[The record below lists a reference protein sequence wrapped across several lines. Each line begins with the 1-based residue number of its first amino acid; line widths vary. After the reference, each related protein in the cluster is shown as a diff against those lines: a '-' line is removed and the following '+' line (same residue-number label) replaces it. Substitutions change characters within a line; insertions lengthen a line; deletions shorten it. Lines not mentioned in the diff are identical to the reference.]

1 MDIGG
6 TFLFPVT
13 FYVFEV
19 EFPADAFLISVLE
32 ITSSTCWV
40 LRGFQ
45 KSSEKQQLSKLFQPL
60 LINFPLSALGCLMA
74 HAVQCWR
81 WKAPLTQTLA
91 FPWLGENGHLWICQA
106 AVMVLRWFC
115 SVVLPS
121 QQPTQTY
128 DFPLTQYLSTR
139 PLIMSEMATYGPII
153 TPCWTSLLLLGISYQ
168 HFEFQFVQQL

>member
-1 MDIGG
+1 MDMGG
-6 TFLFPVT
+6 TFLFAVT

-19 EFPADAFLISVLE
+19 EFPADAFLINVLE
-32 ITSSTCWV
+32 ITSSTSRV

-45 KSSEKQQLSKLFQPL
+45 KSSGKQQLSKLFQPL

-81 WKAPLTQTLA
+81 WKAPLTQTLS

-106 AVMVLRWFC
+106 AVMMLRC
-115 SVVLPS
+115 

-128 DFPLTQYLSTR
+128 DFPLTQYLNIW
-139 PLIMSEMATYGPII
+139 PLITSKLAT
-153 TPCWTSLLLLGISYQ
+153 
-168 HFEFQFVQQL
+168 